1 MSTDSLPTPYAI
13 VAGFGLP
20 GREAVNLLSARG
32 VPYIVVELNPQT
44 VTRTSR
50 SGLSIV
56 QGDIA
61 EDAVLRA
68 AGVEHAKLLLLA
80 IPDDAAVLRAIEAAR
95 RINPSIRIVARCRR
109 VSTAI
114 EATRRGADHVLSE
127 EQIVGAEFARLAAPY
142 IPAED
147 R

>member
-1 MSTDSLPTPYAI
+1 

-20 GREAVNLLSARG
+20 GREAVNLLAARG

-44 VTRTSR
+44 VSRTSR

-61 EDAVLRA
+61 DDAVLLA
-68 AGVEHAKLLLLA
+68 AGIERATLLLLA
-80 IPDDAAVLRAIEAAR
+80 IPDDAAVLRAIDAAR
-95 RINPSIRIVARCRR
+95 RINSSIRIVARCRR

-127 EQIVGAEFARLAAPY
+127 EQIIGAEFARLAGPL
-142 IPAED
+142 IPPNDA
-147 R
+147 